1 MPPIA
6 AAQVVAA
13 TLTHAAV
20 LTAVDTLV
28 SEVIERLDSG
38 WALIPF
44 GICYCWEFREF
55 GTAQVR
61 MALHLYKLR
70 LGVAEP
76 IMKAITIAIAGI
88 MSFQDCL
95 ETKYISSHCNHVF
108 LLLH

>member
-1 MPPIA
+1 MD
-6 AAQVVAA
+6 
-13 TLTHAAV
+13 
-20 LTAVDTLV
+20 TAVSDVT
-28 SEVIERLDSG
+28 ERLDSG

-55 GTAQVR
+55 RTAQVR
-61 MALHLYKLR
+61 MALLLDKWR

-76 IMKAITIAIAGI
+76 VMKAITIAIAGI